1 MPHTT
6 VNWPIQNTSLA
17 LAAEV
22 EASVAAAVAAGAKVT
37 TVDDSVYLDFDS
49 DKPLVCSRDQSG
61 DKTCESC
68 Q

>member
-6 VNWPIQNTSLA
+6 ANWPIQHTSLA
-17 LAAEV
+17 LAAAV
-22 EASVAAAVAAGAKVT
+22 QTSVDAAVAAGAKVT

-49 DKPLVCSRDQSG
+49 DKPLVCNRDQS
-61 DKTCESC
+61 DDETCESC